1 MLLIR
6 AKISCLKSTNILTMS
21 FTGTHAD
28 CQSVEIGV
36 TSLTP
41 FTQWARE
48 HRKRGFLGEFG
59 AGANPICLETLD
71 RRFEIHGRQQ

>member
-1 MLLIR
+1 MLLIQ
-6 AKISCLKSTNILTMS
+6 AKISCLKYTNILIAD

-28 CQSVEIGV
+28 CQSAEIGV

-48 HRKRGFLGEFG
+48 HRKRGFLVNLGP
-59 AGANPICLETLD
+59 ALI
-71 RRFEIHGRQQ
+71 RFV